1 MPAEDTGKSLGCCMH
16 EMALAE
22 GILQVVED
30 AVRGQ
35 RVTRV
40 TEIRLEIGALAGVEL
55 EALRFCLDVV
65 LRDSLAEGARVD
77 LDLTPGEGWC
87 LGCGERVTISE
98 LFDACPLCGGY
109 QVQATGGT
117 EMRVKEIRVD

>member
-1 MPAEDTGKSLGCCMH
+1 MH

-30 AVRGQ
+30 AARDRYVQ
-35 RVTRV
+35 RV
-40 TEIRLEIGALAGVEL
+40 TEIRLEIGALAGVEV
-55 EALRFCLDVV
+55 EALRFCLEVV
-65 LRDSLAEGARVD
+65 LRDSLAEGAQVD

-87 LGCGERVTISE
+87 LACGERVTIMA
-98 LFDACPLCGGY
+98 LFDPCPRCGGY

-117 EMRVKEIRVD
+117 EMRVKEIQVD

>member
-1 MPAEDTGKSLGCCMH
+1 MH

-30 AVRGQ
+30 AVDGRDVQ
-35 RVTRV
+35 RV

-65 LRDSLAEGARVD
+65 LSGSLAEGAQLD
-77 LDLTPGEGWC
+77 LDLLPGVGWC
-87 LGCGERVTISE
+87 LACGEQVTISAF
-98 LFDACPLCGGY
+98 FDACPLCGGY

>member
-1 MPAEDTGKSLGCCMH
+1 MH

-30 AVRGQ
+30 AVRS
-35 RVTRV
+35 RNVKRI

-55 EALRFCLDVV
+55 EALHFCLDVV
-65 LRDSLAEGARVD
+65 LRGSLAEGAQVD
-77 LDLTPGEGWC
+77 LDLLPGAGWC
-87 LGCGERVTISE
+87 LACGEQVTISA

-117 EMRVKEIRVD
+117 EMRVKEIQVD

>member
-1 MPAEDTGKSLGCCMH
+1 MH

-30 AVRGQ
+30 AVLDQGIR
-35 RVTRV
+35 RV
-40 TEIRLEIGALAGVEL
+40 TEIRLEIGALAGVEP

-65 LRDSLAEGARVD
+65 LRDSLAEGAQVD
-77 LDLTPGEGWC
+77 LDLIPGTGWC
-87 LGCGERVTISE
+87 LACGERVTISE
-98 LFDACPLCGGY
+98 LFDPCPLCGGY